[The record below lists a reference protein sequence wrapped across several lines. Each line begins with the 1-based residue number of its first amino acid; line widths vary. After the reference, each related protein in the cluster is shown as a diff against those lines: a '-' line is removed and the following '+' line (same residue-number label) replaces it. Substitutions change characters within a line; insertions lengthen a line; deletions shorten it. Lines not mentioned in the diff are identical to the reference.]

1 MSSACAN
8 IVIKETALSFQ
19 EGSSDK
25 VYYVTVEKLENDKCV
40 VNFAFGR
47 RGNTLQTGTKTNEPV
62 EWRVAEM
69 IFDKLVEEKMKKGYK
84 GAIFSNLTSIR
95 ELGSSFNPCVESEI
109 KSSSKVIQVIKTEEV
124 PVSKCV
130 LLNAIKE
137 EQVHDLMN
145 NDDWMIQE
153 KMDGVR
159 YMLEFKKSLGGCKFK
174 GYNRKGKEVPVS
186 QEIKDEFE
194 RFVLHLPDDCFL
206 DGELIGKTF
215 YVFDILSMGGRD
227 LREQS
232 CGKRYNLL
240 ARYIKKYFHEY
251 KYIKLVGAYGTKKEK
266 QKLFNDSIAKEG
278 VVFKRKGATYHVGRP
293 ASGGDYLKFK
303 FCEYCTCLVTSVSN
317 KRSVGIGLMNGSDVV
332 EVGNVT
338 IPVNYEIP
346 TVGKYIEV
354 KYLYAFPGGSL
365 IQPVYLGERDDVEV
379 DTIDSIKYKN
389 SEDVED

>member
-8 IVIKETALSFQ
+8 IVIKETALSFK

-62 EWRVAEM
+62 DWRVAEM
-69 IFDKLVEEKMKKGYK
+69 IFDKLVQEKMKKGYK
-84 GAIFSNLTSIR
+84 GAIISNLTSIR
-95 ELGSSFNPCVESEI
+95 EVEGS
-109 KSSSKVIQVIKTEEV
+109 KASSKVIQVIKTEEV
-124 PVSKCV
+124 AVSKCV

-137 EQVHDLMN
+137 EQVHELMN

-159 YMLEFKKSLGGCKFK
+159 YMLEFEGIQPHPKFK

-194 RFVLHLPDDCFL
+194 SFDEHLPPNCFL

-215 YVFDILSMGGRD
+215 YVFDILSMDGD

-232 CGKRYNLL
+232 SGMRYNLL
-240 ARYIKKYFHEY
+240 AKYINKYFRKS
-251 KYIKLVGAYGTKKEK
+251 KYIKLVGAYGTKEEKE
-266 QKLFNDSIAKEG
+266 KLFNDSIAKEG
-278 VVFKRKGATYHVGRP
+278 VVFKRKSATYHVGRP

>member
-8 IVIKETALSFQ
+8 IVIKETALSFK

-84 GAIFSNLTSIR
+84 GAIISNLTSIR
-95 ELGSSFNPCVESEI
+95 EVEGS
-109 KSSSKVIQVIKTEEV
+109 KSSSKVIPVIKTEELA
-124 PVSKCV
+124 VSKCV

-137 EQVHDLMN
+137 EQVHELMN

-159 YMLEFKKSLGGCKFK
+159 YMLEFRKVFPGASFK

-194 RFVLHLPDDCFL
+194 NFDEYLPPSCFL

-215 YVFDILSMGGRD
+215 YVFDILSMDGD

-240 ARYIKKYFHEY
+240 AEYINKYFRKS
-251 KYIKLVGAYGTKKEK
+251 KYIKLVGAYGTKEEKE
-266 QKLFNDSIAKEG
+266 KLFNDSIAKEG
-278 VVFKRKGATYHVGRP
+278 VVFKRKSATYHVGRP

-317 KRSVGIGLMNGSDVV
+317 KRSVGIGLMNGSNVV

-354 KYLYAFPGGSL
+354 KYLYDFPGGSL

>member
-215 YVFDILSMGGRD
+215 YVFDILSMDGD

-232 CGKRYNLL
+232 SGMRYNLL
-240 ARYIKKYFHEY
+240 AKYINKYFRKS
-251 KYIKLVGAYGTKKEK
+251 KYIKLVGAYGTKEEKE
-266 QKLFNDSIAKEG
+266 KLFNDSIAKEG
-278 VVFKRKGATYHVGRP
+278 VVFKRKSATYHVGRP

>member
-8 IVIKETALSFQ
+8 IVIKETALSFK

-124 PVSKCV
+124 AVSKCV

-137 EQVHDLMN
+137 EQVHELMN

-159 YMLEFKKSLGGCKFK
+159 YMLEFEGIQPHPKFK

-194 RFVLHLPDDCFL
+194 SFDEHLPPNCFL

-215 YVFDILSMGGRD
+215 YVFDILSMDGD

-232 CGKRYNLL
+232 SGMRYNLL
-240 ARYIKKYFHEY
+240 AKYINKYFRKS
-251 KYIKLVGAYGTKKEK
+251 KYIKLVGAYGTKEEKE
-266 QKLFNDSIAKEG
+266 KLFNDSIAKEG
-278 VVFKRKGATYHVGRP
+278 VVFKRKSATYHVGRP

>member
-1 MSSACAN
+1 MSSFCTN
-8 IVIKETALSFQ
+8 YVVKESALSFK

-25 VYYVTVEKLENDKCV
+25 VYYVSLERVENDKCV

-47 RGNTLQTGTKTNEPV
+47 RGNALQTGTKTNTPV
-62 EWRVAEM
+62 DFTTAQI
-69 IFDKLVEEKMKKGYK
+69 IFDKLVQEKMKKGYK
-84 GAIFSNLTSIR
+84 GSIISVI
-95 ELGSSFNPCVESEI
+95 EKSE
-109 KSSSKVIQVIKTEEV
+109 SSSKVIPVIKTEEAAI
-124 PVSKCV
+124 SKCV

-137 EQVHDLMN
+137 EQVHDLLN

-159 YMLEFKKSLGGCKFK
+159 YMLEFEKVLDGAKFK

-194 RFVLHLPDDCFL
+194 SFDEHLPPDCFL

-215 YVFDILSMGGRD
+215 YVFDILSIDAD
-227 LREQS
+227 LRQESYAQ
-232 CGKRYNLL
+232 RYNLL
-240 ARYIKKYFHEY
+240 ARYIQKYFLGS
-251 KYIKLVGAYGTKKEK
+251 KYIKLVKAYGSKEEK
-266 QKLFNDSIAKEG
+266 EKLFNDSIAKEG
-278 VVFKRKGATYHVGRP
+278 VVFKRKSATYHVGRP

-317 KRSVGIGLMNGSDVV
+317 KRSVGIGLMNGSDII

-346 TVGKYIEV
+346 TLGKYIEV
-354 KYLYAFPGGSL
+354 KYLYAFSGGSL

>member
-1 MSSACAN
+1 MSSVFTN
-8 IVIKETALSFQ
+8 YVVKESALSFQ

-25 VYYVTVEKLENDKCV
+25 VYYVSLERVENDKCV

-47 RGNTLQTGTKTNEPV
+47 RGNALQTGTKTNEPV
-62 EWRVAEM
+62 DFTTANR
-69 IFDKLVEEKMKKGYK
+69 IFDKLVQEKMNKGYK
-84 GAIFSNLTSIR
+84 GSIISVI
-95 ELGSSFNPCVESEI
+95 EKSEKESSFNPCVESEI
-109 KSSSKVIQVIKTEEV
+109 KQSSSKVIQVIKTEEV

-137 EQVHDLMN
+137 EQVHELMN

-159 YMLEFKKSLGGCKFK
+159 YMLEFKKSLDGCKFK

-194 RFVLHLPDDCFL
+194 RFVLDLPDDCFL

-215 YVFDILSMGGRD
+215 YVFDILSMDGRD

-240 ARYIKKYFHEY
+240 AKYIKKYFHEY
-251 KYIKLVGAYGTKKEK
+251 KYIKLVGAYGTKEEK

-278 VVFKRKGATYHVGRP
+278 VVFKRKSATYHVGRP

-346 TVGKYIEV
+346 TVGKYVEV
-354 KYLYAFPGGSL
+354 KYLYAFSGGSL

>member
-8 IVIKETALSFQ
+8 IVIKETALSFK

-62 EWRVAEM
+62 DWRVAEM

-84 GAIFSNLTSIR
+84 GAIISNLTSIR
-95 ELGSSFNPCVESEI
+95 EVEGS
-109 KSSSKVIQVIKTEEV
+109 KSSSKVIPVIKTEELA
-124 PVSKCV
+124 VSKCV

-137 EQVHDLMN
+137 EQAHNLI
-145 NDDWMIQE
+145 NDNDWIIQE

-159 YMLEFKKSLGGCKFK
+159 YMLEFEGLPFGSNFK

-186 QEIKDEFE
+186 EEIKTLFE
-194 RFVLHLPDDCFL
+194 SFEDLPPNCFL
-206 DGELIGKTF
+206 DGELIGETF
-215 YVFDILSMGGRD
+215 YVFDILSMDVD
-227 LREQS
+227 LREES
-232 CGKRYNLL
+232 FERRYSLL
-240 ARYIKKYFHEY
+240 AEFFRLYFNKKEC
-251 KYIKLVGAYGTKKEK
+251 IKLVKAYGKKEEK
-266 QKLFNDSIAKEG
+266 EKLFNDSKAKEG
-278 VVFKRKGATYHVGRP
+278 VVFKRKSASYHVGRP

-303 FCEYCTCLVTSVSN
+303 FCESCTCIVSSVSN
-317 KRSVGIGLMNGSDVV
+317 KRSVGISLMKDGNLVP
-332 EVGNVT
+332 VGNVT

-346 TVGKYIEV
+346 IIGKHIEV
-354 KYLYAFPGGSL
+354 KYLYAFAGGSL

-379 DTIDSIKYKN
+379 DTIDSIKYKDT
-389 SEDVED
+389 ED